1 MPSAG
6 ARARGSTRAP
16 SWLYARAVERRR
28 VVLSICLGVL
38 GPVATAC
45 SDDAGPSPAGGSS
58 TTDAPGTDTIPL
70 PTTGGTVPEPSTGVV
85 DPDTTAGD
93 PDTTAGDADLPP
105 PGQDDCDR
113 LDALVAALPGA
124 GDPQGLVDDFV
135 RTVTYGDHGFPIVCD
150 GALAVAHVGGPGLSL
165 SLAGDFNDWAPG
177 QHVLDEL
184 APGFYLVEAP
194 VDAPQGLYK
203 LVLDETDF
211 FADPL
216 ARRFGWDQFGEYS
229 QVDPLPDRGHHERWP
244 AFDLAVGDLEP
255 RTVTAWLPAGAFDM
269 SDLPV
274 VVMHDGQNLFSP
286 DAFFGGWRVGEQL
299 ELAVGDGTLPPLVI
313 VGVDNTPARFEEY
326 TPVTDVLDGMRVGG
340 RADEYADFLVQGVL
354 PFAQERYPIGQGSSL
369 VATMGSSLGGL
380 VSLYLGQRHP
390 DVFGHAASMSGTI
403 DWGTFGAS
411 NPTIRDLY
419 QDDPPLGLRLYVDS
433 GGSEGTGCPADG
445 SDNYCGNLALAD
457 DLRAMGW
464 QDEVDLFYRWE
475 PGAPHNEAAWA
486 DRLVPALVDWF
497 PGG

>member
-1 MPSAG
+1 MYEDDPQDQVHDMLGEAIFPDQPLGRPIIGTREVIGSISDADVRGHHAAYYTAPNIVVAAAGNITPEQTLALAERYLGGLSRTPAPGGAEPARAG
-6 ARARGSTRAP
+6 APRLTILEKP
-16 SWLYARAVERRR
+16 TEQVHL
-28 VVLSICLGVL
+28 CL
-38 GPVATAC
+38 
-45 SDDAGPSPAGGSS
+45 
-58 TTDAPGTDTIPL
+58 
-70 PTTGGTVPEPSTGVV
+70 
-85 DPDTTAGD
+85 
-93 PDTTAGDADLPP
+93 
-105 PGQDDCDR
+105 
-113 LDALVAALPGA
+113 
-124 GDPQGLVDDFV
+124 
-135 RTVTYGDHGFPIVCD
+135 
-150 GALAVAHVGGPGLSL
+150 GGPGLSL

-203 LVLDETDF
+203 LVLDETEF

-244 AFDLAVGDLEP
+244 AFDVAVGDLEP

-269 SDLPV
+269 TDLPV

-390 DVFGHAASMSGTI
+390 DVFGHVASMSGTI